1 MSKNSGQLIKQSKA
15 TCFSAYL
22 GNIYWFKV
30 KNRNTRK
37 KGKYVQG
44 KQKRTIT
51 TSGVF
56 IPNFGHISYLFLVF
70 LLLTCF
76 KC

>member
-1 MSKNSGQLIKQSKA
+1 MSKNRGQLIKQSKA

-37 KGKYVQG
+37 KG
-44 KQKRTIT
+44 
-51 TSGVF
+51 
-56 IPNFGHISYLFLVF
+56 NM
-70 LLLTCF
+70 F
-76 KC
+76 KVNKKEP